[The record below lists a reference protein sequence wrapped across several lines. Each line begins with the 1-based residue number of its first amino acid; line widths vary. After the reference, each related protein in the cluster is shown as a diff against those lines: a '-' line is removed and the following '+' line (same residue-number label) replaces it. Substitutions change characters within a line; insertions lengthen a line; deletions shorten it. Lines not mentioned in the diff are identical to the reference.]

1 MAQTAV
7 IKGIKIDFPSRTIIM
22 NLKFAKEA
30 VIPNTPENKYLQEV
44 MSSFPTFNVIT
55 KSARTKKKARP
66 DKGLSFKNME
76 TYISTFQ
83 NSEELLMVFE
93 VVKIRARTTASSKKF
108 VTDWFVAQF
117 PNYRDSANIDNSNTI
132 AFPVAIPDTAN
143 YKSKEA

>member
-1 MAQTAV
+1 MKKRNSD
-7 IKGIKIDFPSRTIIM
+7 IKFDWNNNTITF
-22 NLKFAKEA
+22 NLKFAKAATNPTSDEFGI
-30 VIPNTPENKYLQEV
+30 VRELKEQYPNFRFV
-44 MSSFPTFNVIT
+44 T

-83 NSEELLMVFE
+83 NSEELLLVFE

>member
-1 MAQTAV
+1 MARRNNDV
-7 IKGIKIDFPSRTIIM
+7 KFDWDNNTIIF
-22 NLKFAKEA
+22 NLRFSKESK
-30 VIPNTPENKYLQEV
+30 IPGTPEFDRRKALKEEYPE
-44 MSSFPTFNVIT
+44 FTFIT

-66 DKGLSFKNME
+66 DKGLSFKHMKE
-76 TYISTFQ
+76 YIGTFQ
-83 NSEELLMVFE
+83 NSEELLLVFE

>member
-1 MAQTAV
+1 MARRNNDV
-7 IKGIKIDFPSRTIIM
+7 KFDWDNNTIIF
-22 NLKFAKEA
+22 NLRFSKESK
-30 VIPNTPENKYLQEV
+30 IPGTPEFKRKKELKAEYPE
-44 MSSFPTFNVIT
+44 FTFIT

-66 DKGLSFKNME
+66 DKGLSFKHME
-76 TYISTFQ
+76 EYIGTFQ
-83 NSEELLMVFE
+83 NSEELLLVFE